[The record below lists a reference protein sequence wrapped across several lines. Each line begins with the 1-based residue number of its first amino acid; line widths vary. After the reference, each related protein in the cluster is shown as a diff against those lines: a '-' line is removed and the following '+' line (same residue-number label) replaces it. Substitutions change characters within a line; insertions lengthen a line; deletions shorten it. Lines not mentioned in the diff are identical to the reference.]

1 MTDEQEIERLWNLA
15 LTKTK
20 NWQHSD
26 FPVVR
31 DSTAQLKRAWK
42 SAKGKTR
49 ITNGEAVTVTMIE
62 LQWQA
67 EARAR
72 QKDRQ
77 HKVFVPQPV
86 GVSVWLNG
94 ERWNNEIVSEEPKS
108 QHVDYCECGQ
118 PTHGPSYDKCTS
130 CLPFENGKL
139 KHYLGVRIDATGKQ
153 VSCYTSSPILELR
166 KYYEDHPEI
175 RGIGKEEALK
185 HMKGCLTKMVSK

>member
-1 MTDEQEIERLWNLA
+1 MTEDQEITHLWSLA

-108 QHVDYCECGQ
+108 QHIDYCKCGQ
-118 PTHGPSYDKCTS
+118 PTHGPSFDKCAE
-130 CLPFENGKL
+130 CLGYKDGKL
-139 KHYLGVRIDATGKQ
+139 ITTLAD
-153 VSCYTSSPILELR
+153 ELR
-166 KYYEDHPEI
+166 DYYKRHPEI
-175 RGIGKEEALK
+175 SKFNREQSISFIRQKMKQIG
-185 HMKGCLTKMVSK
+185 